1 MTSPSID
8 TAATAEKPGHRYLAI
23 AWFHDGRYAWG
34 GAEDRDQA
42 LRRCRGAA
50 RRDLGVKR
58 SFRANVYDTGGD
70 VVTFDNNVHVYD
82 MAGRDIT
89 ETGELV
95 EVL

>member
-1 MTSPSID
+1 MTSPSNH
-8 TAATAEKPGHRYLAI
+8 TAASDEMPGHRYLAI
-23 AWFHDGRYAWG
+23 AWFRDGRYAWG

-42 LRRCRGAA
+42 LRRCRRAA

-58 SFRANVYDTGGD
+58 SFRASIYDTGGD

-82 MAGRDIT
+82 KAGRNIT